1 MSLLKV
7 FKKLNKPNTK
17 YDVIIHVGNEPDF
30 KEFHADSKTLRKKS
44 DYFDEILSIKNI
56 EKKDEKHLVK
66 KPNITPQI
74 FDVIIKYLSKGKINL
89 NNKTGNEILNIIIVS
104 VDLKLNE
111 LIQIGEK
118 FLIKNH
124 QKFLQ
129 YDAVEILQRVHHLN
143 TFYKIQ
149 KFCLD
154 MICFK
159 PFILFNSEKF
169 IHLPASLLEI
179 ILKQDDLNLDE
190 IEIWEILIKW
200 GLTQMNNNILN
211 DDISEWNRENFNNL
225 ERILRKFIPLIGF
238 YDISTED
245 YFSKIKPFEQILPEE
260 LRKDILKFHTVPE
273 YEPIF
278 DTYTPRC
285 KIDSVLIYQKH
296 TTLFANWIDRKE
308 RNSKYLFNYKFNLIL
323 RGSRDGFDPKTF
335 HNKCDNKGANIIVIK
350 IKNSD
355 QIVGGYNPLDWNRFG
370 WKNTSDSFIF
380 SFNDYKNIN
389 TGKIGRINNNKF
401 RGAVI
406 SDPEWGPI
414 FGKYKKGRCDLCM
427 NQNGEWCS
435 YPNTYS
441 NVNIPKNYFDI
452 DDYEV
457 FQVEKVN
464 MFDLYVEDVDYKK
477 E

>member
-1 MSLLKV
+1 MSLIKV
-7 FKKLNKPNTK
+7 FKKLNKTNTK
-17 YDVIIHVGNEPDF
+17 FDVIIHVGKEPNF

-44 DYFDEILSIKNI
+44 DYFDEILSIKDI
-56 EKKDEKHLVK
+56 EKKDEKHLIK

-111 LIQIGEK
+111 LIQIGEN

-129 YDAVEILQRVHHLN
+129 YDSVEILQRVHHLN
-143 TFYKIQ
+143 TFNKIQ

-159 PFILFNSEKF
+159 PYILFNSDEF
-169 IHLPASLLEI
+169 IHLPSSLLEI

-200 GLTQMNNNILN
+200 GLSQDNNNILN
-211 DDISEWNRENFNNL
+211 DDISEWNREIFNNL
-225 ERILRKFIPLIGF
+225 ER
-238 YDISTED
+238 
-245 YFSKIKPFEQILPEE
+245 
-260 LRKDILKFHTVPE
+260 
-273 YEPIF
+273 
-278 DTYTPRC
+278 
-285 KIDSVLIYQKH
+285 
-296 TTLFANWIDRKE
+296 
-308 RNSKYLFNYKFNLIL
+308 NLL
-323 RGSRDGFDPKTF
+323 
-335 HNKCDNKGANIIVIK
+335 
-350 IKNSD
+350 
-355 QIVGGYNPLDWNRFG
+355 GGYNPLDWNRFG

-380 SFNDYKNIN
+380 SFGDYKNIN

-414 FGKYKKGRCDLCM
+414 FGKYKKGRCDLSM
-427 NQNGEWCS
+427 NQNGDWSS

>member
-1 MSLLKV
+1 MSLIKV
-7 FKKLNKPNTK
+7 FKKLNKTNTK
-17 YDVIIHVGNEPDF
+17 YDVIIHVGKEPNF

-44 DYFDEILSIKNI
+44 DYFDEILSIKDI
-56 EKKDEKHLVK
+56 EKKDEKHLIK

-111 LIQIGEK
+111 LIQIGEN

-129 YDAVEILQRVHHLN
+129 YDSVEILQRVHHLN
-143 TFYKIQ
+143 TFNKIQ

-159 PFILFNSEKF
+159 PYILFNSDEF
-169 IHLPASLLEI
+169 IHLPSSLLEI

-200 GLTQMNNNILN
+200 GLSQDNNNILY
-211 DDISEWNRENFNNL
+211 DDISEWNRETFNNL
-225 ERILRKFIPLIGF
+225 ERNLRKFIPLIGF
-238 YDISTED
+238 YDISTDD
-245 YFSKIKPFEQILPEE
+245 YFTKIKPFEQILPKE
-260 LRKDILKFHTVPE
+260 LREDILKFHTVPE
-273 YEPIF
+273 YEPTF
-278 DTYTPRC
+278 DTYTPR
-285 KIDSVLIYQKH
+285 
-296 TTLFANWIDRKE
+296 F
-308 RNSKYLFNYKFNLIL
+308 
-323 RGSRDGFDPKTF
+323 
-335 HNKCDNKGANIIVIK
+335 
-350 IKNSD
+350 
-355 QIVGGYNPLDWNRFG
+355 GGYNPLDWNRFG

-380 SFNDYKNIN
+380 SFGDYKNIN

-414 FGKYKKGRCDLCM
+414 FGKYKKGRCDLSM
-427 NQNGEWCS
+427 DQNGDWSS